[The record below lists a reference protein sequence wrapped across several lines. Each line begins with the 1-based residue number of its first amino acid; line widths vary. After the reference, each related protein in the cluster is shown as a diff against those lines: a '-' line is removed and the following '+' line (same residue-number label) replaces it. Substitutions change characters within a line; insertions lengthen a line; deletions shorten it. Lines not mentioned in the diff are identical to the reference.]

1 MEQKDVER
9 KVLSVIG
16 TAYRATVEEQDDTV
30 LWLTHMLKSAG
41 LDMAVLLRA
50 NAVNYTVRGQDSSGL
65 RFGKLEVPHPPKL
78 DADLAA
84 LLDHGVPVY
93 YVADDARTRGIAPTA
108 VIDGVQSVSADDL
121 PSLFADYEQVWL
133 W

>member
-1 MEQKDVER
+1 MEQKDVEQ

-65 RFGKLEVPHPPKL
+65 RFGKLEVLHPPKL